1 MSTQYTFKQLSRL
14 IAHLQL
20 DDADERLE
28 RAAQNLRETQEIAE
42 RAALR
47 GYCTGVVTPA
57 HGAREAA

>member
-1 MSTQYTFKQLSRL
+1 MATQYTFKQLARI

-42 RAALR
+42 RAAQR
-47 GYCTGVVTPA
+47 GYCTGVTTPA
-57 HGAREAA
+57 HGTRGAA